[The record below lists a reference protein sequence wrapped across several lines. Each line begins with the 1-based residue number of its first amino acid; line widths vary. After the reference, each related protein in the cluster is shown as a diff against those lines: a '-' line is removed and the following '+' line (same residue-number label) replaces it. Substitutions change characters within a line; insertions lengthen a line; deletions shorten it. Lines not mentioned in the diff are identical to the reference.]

1 MKRRIFRFRCAKPGD
16 IGGPALPCIQV
27 SDEDD
32 PASETASSIFYYTKA
47 GKAAAERV
55 AKDLACMGFAVVY
68 RRVKP
73 RRRRRLARRVM
84 RSWMETET
92 RHGF

>member
-1 MKRRIFRFRCAKPGD
+1 MKRRIFRFECAKPGD

-32 PASETASSIFYYTKA
+32 PASETATNIFYYSKV

-55 AKDLACMGFAVVY
+55 ARDVAHMGVALIYPSGRDIEVY
-68 RRVKP
+68 VGP
-73 RRRRRLARRVM
+73 L
-84 RSWMETET
+84 
-92 RHGF
+92 HGVYAIGSNDGFYE

>member
-55 AKDLACMGFAVVY
+55 AKDLACTGFAVVY
-68 RRVKP
+68 PSDRDIEVYVGP
-73 RRRRRLARRVM
+73 L
-84 RSWMETET
+84 
-92 RHGF
+92 HGVHVIGAAEEMDE